1 MSKTALTSE
10 SPLQLFKSNNKHFV
24 FLEKPH
30 YNKKDSLF
38 LCYTLFFYK
47 QSHGNLLFFFL
58 PPLQK
63 SLQKNRS
70 AQGLDNKV

>member
-47 QSHGNLLFFFL
+47 QSHGNLLFFFFTPSTEKL
-58 PPLQK
+58 AEK
-63 SLQKNRS
+63 
-70 AQGLDNKV
+70 